1 MVKEQYSLSLIKGGS
16 CCVINIDPSPSL
28 SSKTVGGANL
38 SIGRD
43 TSDVE
48 PVLEINSIVNSRTE
62 ASKYE
67 LF

>member
-1 MVKEQYSLSLIKGGS
+1 MWS
-16 CCVINIDPSPSL
+16 CCVINIDPSPFL

-38 SIGRD
+38 LIGRD

-48 PVLEINSIVNSRTE
+48 PVLEINRIVNSRTE

>member
-1 MVKEQYSLSLIKGGS
+1 MWS
-16 CCVINIDPSPSL
+16 CCVINIDPSPFL

-38 SIGRD
+38 SIGWD

-67 LF
+67 LFSIW